1 MSTFVEGLMNLN
13 SETTESFL
21 QEEDAGWTATNDND
35 SSSMTFKTPN
45 DGRQLVLGLYF
56 PVQDDKYTPIT
67 LPLVSIPIQYYLRD
81 KFIVLLPSS
90 PNFG

>member
-1 MSTFVEGLMNLN
+1 MVK
-13 SETTESFL
+13 
-21 QEEDAGWTATNDND
+21 EEDRLKKWTFLLFSNPIFYNYAKWDKSGTSQNEEKRGSATDT
-35 SSSMTFKTPN
+35 SKK
-45 DGRQLVLGLYF
+45 LYF

-67 LPLVSIPIQYYLRD
+67 LPLVSLPIQYYLRD